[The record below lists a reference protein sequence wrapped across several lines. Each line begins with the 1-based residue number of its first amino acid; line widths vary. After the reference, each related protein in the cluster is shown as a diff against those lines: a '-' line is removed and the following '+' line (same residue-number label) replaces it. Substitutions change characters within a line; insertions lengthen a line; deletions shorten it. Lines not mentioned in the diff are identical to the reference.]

1 MWCVRRAD
9 LRGGLPTRPAVRA
22 GVLRAGVHARARE
35 QVKVA
40 RAGAGWD
47 DAQQAWKH
55 RFNSL
60 PSTGSA
66 VSFRDG
72 EGLGVWLRRSAGGAV
87 PWKEQEYRFQPAP
100 EIPAR
105 MAAAQ
110 EGRLDQLRAM
120 LDEDT
125 VARLA
130 DKDKLGRT
138 VLHAA
143 AAAGQIEVVRMLA
156 ARGSGWPAGDDLT
169 PPTTTADKTE
179 EELEREQSRSALKT
193 ASDRMD
199 LETAR
204 AAEQRRKRELLTD
217 SVMTERTIGDFFS
230 DENMGFVRKSA
241 PASKYRARSP
251 HIAKWA
257 LTPEPIRTVGDRGY
271 GSRTAAELRVPT
283 GAWSNLLNLRD
294 RAGDT
299 PLHLA
304 ASDGHAEVVDELLY
318 RGAEIETRNLA
329 GRTALHLACM
339 NGHAQVIFILCSAG
353 ANARARDRESRRP
366 VDMTNDEAVVQ
377 FLWALVSREVAV
389 RGGPTVFGYGDADT
403 HVVLNHADPR
413 FAVENLD
420 FDPDTYDDGS
430 KRLKSAGKVRA
441 KKSVAIPGVARRQE
455 LPGATGKGHATS
467 AGRGKVLLRVS
478 VVVRR
483 TSVTCVTCV
492 TRVSHMANLNR
503 NIACYACYA

>member
-1 MWCVRRAD
+1 
-9 LRGGLPTRPAVRA
+9 LQ
-22 GVLRAGVHARARE
+22 E
-35 QVKVA
+35 KVA

-47 DAQQAWKH
+47 DRTQAWKH
-55 RFNSL
+55 GFNAM

-66 VSFRDG
+66 VSFHKG

-87 PWKEQEYRFQPAP
+87 PWKEREYRFQAAP

-110 EGRLDQLRAM
+110 EGRIDLLLEM
-120 LDEDT
+120 LDEDA

-156 ARGSGWPAGDDLT
+156 ARCAGWPAGDDRLT
-169 PPTTTADKTE
+169 PPSTAAEKTE
-179 EELEREQSRSALKT
+179 EEIMREESRSAIKT
-193 ASDRMD
+193 ASDRID
-199 LETAR
+199 LDEAR
-204 AAEQRRKRELLTD
+204 AEELRRKMELKTE
-217 SVMTERTIGDFFS
+217 SVMTERTIGEFFS

-241 PASKYRARSP
+241 PASKFLARSP
-251 HIAKWA
+251 HISRWA
-257 LTPEPIRTVGDRGY
+257 QMPIKSVGHRGY
-271 GSRTAAELRVPT
+271 GSHTAGDLRVPT

-304 ASDGHAEVVDELLY
+304 AFDGHAQVVDELLY
-318 RGAEIETRNLA
+318 RGAEVETRNLA
-329 GRTALHLACM
+329 GRTALHLACL
-339 NGHAQVIFILCSAG
+339 NGHAHVIFILCSAG

-366 VDMTNDEAVVQ
+366 VDMTNDEAIVQ

-389 RGGPTVFGYGDADT
+389 RGGPTVFGYGDADS
-403 HVVLNHADPR
+403 HVMINHTDAR

-420 FDPDTYDDGS
+420 FDPDTHDDGS
-430 KRLKSAGKVRA
+430 KRLKSAGKVR
-441 KKSVAIPGVARRQE
+441 RLWE
-455 LPGATGKGHATS
+455 DFF
-467 AGRGKVLLRVS
+467 
-478 VVVRR
+478 
-483 TSVTCVTCV
+483 
-492 TRVSHMANLNR
+492 
-503 NIACYACYA
+503 

>member
-1 MWCVRRAD
+1 MCVLCVCGVCVSVCVCPCVCVCVCVSVCVCVPA
-9 LRGGLPTRPAVRA
+9 LFPTIH
-22 GVLRAGVHARARE
+22 HARALRVYL
-35 QVKVA
+35 QVQVA

-47 DAQQAWKH
+47 DRTQAWKH
-55 RFNSL
+55 GFNSL

-66 VSFRDG
+66 VSFHKG
-72 EGLGVWLRRSAGGAV
+72 EGLGVWLRRNAGGAV
-87 PWKEQEYRFQPAP
+87 PWKEREYRFQAAH

-110 EGRLDQLRAM
+110 EGRIDALLEM
-120 LDEDT
+120 LDKDA

-156 ARGSGWPAGDDLT
+156 ARCAGWPAGDDLT
-169 PPTTTADKTE
+169 PPSTAAEKTDE
-179 EELEREQSRSALKT
+179 EIMREESRSAIKT
-193 ASDRMD
+193 ASDRIEI
-199 LETAR
+199 LEAR
-204 AAEQRRKRELLTD
+204 AEELRRKMELKTE
-217 SVMTERTIGDFFS
+217 SVMTERTIEEFFS

-241 PASKYRARSP
+241 PASTFRARSP

-257 LTPEPIRTVGDRGY
+257 QTPIKSVGDRGY
-271 GSRTAAELRVPT
+271 GSHTAGDLRVPT

-304 ASDGHAEVVDELLY
+304 AFDGHAQVVDELLY
-318 RGAEIETRNLA
+318 RGAEVETRNLA

-339 NGHAQVIFILCSAG
+339 NGHAHVIFILCSAG

-366 VDMTNDEAVVQ
+366 VDMTNDEAIVQ

-389 RGGPTVFGYGDADT
+389 RGGPTVFGYGDADS
-403 HVVLNHADPR
+403 HVMINHVDPR

-430 KRLKSAGKVRA
+430 KRLKSAGKVRRLWDE
-441 KKSVAIPGVARRQE
+441 SFF
-455 LPGATGKGHATS
+455 
-467 AGRGKVLLRVS
+467 
-478 VVVRR
+478 
-483 TSVTCVTCV
+483 
-492 TRVSHMANLNR
+492 
-503 NIACYACYA
+503 